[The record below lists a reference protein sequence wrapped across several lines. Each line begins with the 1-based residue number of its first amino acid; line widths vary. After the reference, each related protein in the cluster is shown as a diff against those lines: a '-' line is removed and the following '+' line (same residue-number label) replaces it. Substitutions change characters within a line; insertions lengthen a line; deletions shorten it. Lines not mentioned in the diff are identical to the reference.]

1 MSLGSF
7 KKLGVL
13 IAAGAASTALAHHSV
28 FGVFDPQAPFS
39 VTGVVSEVEW
49 INPHVFLHVDV
60 ADEDGNVTAW
70 RLETLPTTALRRAGI
85 NPEMLRGGSE
95 PVTVT
100 GILAVKEPNMGWV
113 HRITYADGH
122 FYQMSNEQLDQGA
135 SRPSVPEQ

>member
-60 ADEDGNVTAW
+60 ADESLTEGPSADEKEENRNQGSAGRWLLHDQKV
-70 RLETLPTTALRRAGI
+70 PLRFDRSTRRTRCMPVPLCLAFRAEKRA
-85 NPEMLRGGSE
+85 PRA
-95 PVTVT
+95 PF
-100 GILAVKEPNMGWV
+100 
-113 HRITYADGH
+113 R
-122 FYQMSNEQLDQGA
+122 
-135 SRPSVPEQ
+135 